1 MTTTQGIVVAIFNDR
16 AQAEQAV
23 DALENAGFS
32 GDQIRYAGH
41 GASSGGIL
49 ASLKSLFTGEETD
62 SVYNDLVSMGVAQD
76 AASYFQQEYE
86 AGHSVVSVLA
96 GERMQEATAILNRYG
111 GYSANQRVG
120 QTTDYTQTASTTDY
134 GQTANTTDYGQTVG
148 TAGTEYEARTEGQQ
162 NLKLREEQMR
172 VQKQPV
178 ETGEAR
184 LRKDVV
190 TEQKSMDVP
199 VTREEVY
206 VERRPGSGQP
216 TDQPISEG
224 ETYRVP
230 VREEQVTVEK
240 QPYVRE
246 EVAMGKRPVQ
256 ETRQVSDTVRREEA
270 RVERTGDANVQGSG
284 VEDTSDQTT
293 P

>member
-1 MTTTQGIVVAIFNDR
+1 MTTTQRIVVAAFDDR

-23 DALENAGFS
+23 DTLENTGFS
-32 GDQIRYAGH
+32 GDQIRFAGH
-41 GASSGGIL
+41 GASSRGGIL
-49 ASLKSLFTGEETD
+49 DSLKSLFTGQETG
-62 SVYNDLVSMGVAQD
+62 SVYNDLVSMGVDQG
-76 AASYFQQEYE
+76 AANYFQREYE
-86 AGHSVVSVLA
+86 AGHSIVAVQA

-120 QTTDYTQTASTTDY
+120 QTTDYAQTTDY
-134 GQTANTTDYGQTVG
+134 GQSSNYAQTPGTTAPAGSEYET
-148 TAGTEYEARTEGQQ
+148 GTEGEQ
-162 NLKLREEQMR
+162 NLRLREEQLR
-172 VQKQPV
+172 AQKQPV
-178 ETGEAR
+178 QTGEAR

-190 TEQKSMDVP
+190 TEEKRMDVP

-216 TDQPISEG
+216 ADEPIGEG

-256 ETRQVSDTVRREEA
+256 ETQQVSDTVRREEA
-270 RVERTGDANVQGSG
+270 HIERAGDVNVQGSD
-284 VEDTSDQTT
+284 VQDASDQTT

>member
-1 MTTTQGIVVAIFNDR
+1 MTTTQGIVVAVFNDR

-49 ASLKSLFTGEETD
+49 DSLKSLFTGQETG
-62 SVYNDLVSMGVAQD
+62 SVYNDLTSMGVAQD
-76 AASYFQQEYE
+76 DASYFQQEYE
-86 AGHSVVSVLA
+86 AGRSIVTVLA
-96 GERMQEATAILNRYG
+96 GERMQEATALLARYG
-111 GYSANQRVG
+111 GYAANRRSAQTTNYT
-120 QTTDYTQTASTTDY
+120 QTTDYATTT
-134 GQTANTTDYGQTVG
+134 GSRVQETGP
-148 TAGTEYEARTEGQQ
+148 EGEQ
-162 NLKLREEQMR
+162 NVKLREEQLR

-178 ETGEAR
+178 QTGEAR

-190 TEQKSMDVP
+190 TEQKSIDVP

-206 VERRPGSGQP
+206 IERRPGSGQP
-216 TDQPISEG
+216 TDQPIGEG

-270 RVERTGDANVQGSG
+270 HVERTGDVNVQGSG
-284 VEDTSDQTT
+284 VEDVSDQTT

>member
-1 MTTTQGIVVAIFNDR
+1 MTTTQRLVVAVFDDR

-23 DALENAGFS
+23 NELENTGFS
-32 GDQIRYAGH
+32 NDQIRFAGH
-41 GASSGGIL
+41 GASTGGIL
-49 ASLKSLFTGEETD
+49 DSLKSLFTGQDTG
-62 SVYNDLVSMGVAQD
+62 SVYNDLVSMGMPQD
-76 AASYFQQEYE
+76 DASYFQQEYE
-86 AGHSVVSVLA
+86 AGRSIVTVLA
-96 GERMQEATAILNRYG
+96 GERMQEATAILARYG
-111 GYSANQRVG
+111 GYSANRRSTQTTG
-120 QTTDYTQTASTTDY
+120 SAQTTDYAQTA
-134 GQTANTTDYGQTVG
+134 G
-148 TAGTEYEARTEGQQ
+148 TAGTGYETGTEGQQ
-162 NLKLREEQMR
+162 NLKLREEQLR
-172 VQKQPV
+172 AQKQPM

-190 TEQKSMDVP
+190 SEQKSIDVP

-216 TDQPISEG
+216 TDQPIGEG

-256 ETRQVSDTVRREEA
+256 ETKQVSDTVRREEA
-270 RVERTGDANVQGSG
+270 HVERAGDVNVQGSEVDDG
-284 VEDTSDQTT
+284 SRE
-293 P
+293 PEPEA

>member
-1 MTTTQGIVVAIFNDR
+1 MSTMQRLVVAVFDDR

-23 DALENAGFS
+23 NELENAGFS
-32 GDQIRYAGH
+32 NDQIRFAGH

-49 ASLKSLFTGEETD
+49 DSLKSLFTGQDTG
-62 SVYNDLVSMGVAQD
+62 SVYNDLVSMGMPQD
-76 AASYFQQEYE
+76 DASYFQQEYE
-86 AGHSVVSVLA
+86 AGRSIVTVLA
-96 GERMQEATAILNRYG
+96 GERMQEATAILARYG
-111 GYSANQRVG
+111 GYSANRRSTQTTG
-120 QTTDYTQTASTTDY
+120 SAQTTDYAQTA
-134 GQTANTTDYGQTVG
+134 G
-148 TAGTEYEARTEGQQ
+148 TAGTGYETGTEGQQ
-162 NLKLREEQMR
+162 NLKLREEQLR
-172 VQKQPV
+172 AQKQPV

-190 TEQKSMDVP
+190 TEEKSMDVP

-216 TDQPISEG
+216 TDQPLGEG

-256 ETRQVSDTVRREEA
+256 ETKQVSDTVRREEA
-270 RVERTGDANVQGSG
+270 HVERAGDINVQGSD
-284 VEDTSDQTT
+284 VEEVSDQTDQTT

>member
-1 MTTTQGIVVAIFNDR
+1 MTTTQRIVVAVFNDR

-41 GASSGGIL
+41 GASSGGGIL
-49 ASLKSLFTGEETD
+49 ASLKSLFTGEDTG
-62 SVYNDLVSMGVAQD
+62 SVYNDLISMGVPQD
-76 AASYFQQEYE
+76 DANHFQQEYE
-86 AGHSVVSVLA
+86 AGRSIVTVLA
-96 GERMQEATAILNRYG
+96 GGRMQEATALLARYG
-111 GYSANQRVG
+111 GYTGNRGST
-120 QTTDYTQTASTTDY
+120 QTTDYAQTTDY
-134 GQTANTTDYGQTVG
+134 GQATDYAQAAG
-148 TAGTEYEARTEGQQ
+148 TAGSEYEAGTEGQQ
-162 NLKLREEQMR
+162 NLRLREEQLR

-190 TEQKSMDVP
+190 AEEKSIDVP

-206 VERRPGSGQP
+206 IERRPGSGQP
-216 TDQPISEG
+216 ADQPIGEG

-230 VREEQVTVEK
+230 VREEQVSVEK

-270 RVERTGDANVQGSG
+270 RVERTGDANVQGSD
-284 VEDTSDQTT
+284 VEDVSDQTT

>member
-1 MTTTQGIVVAIFNDR
+1 MTTTQRIVVAAFDDR

-23 DALENAGFS
+23 NALEKAGF
-32 GDQIRYAGH
+32 GDDQIRYAGH
-41 GASSGGIL
+41 GASGGGIL
-49 ASLKSLFTGEETD
+49 ASLKNLFTGEETG
-62 SVYNDLVSMGVAQD
+62 SVYNDLASMGASQD
-76 AASYFQQEYE
+76 DASYFQQEYE
-86 AGHSVVSVLA
+86 AGRSIVTVLA
-96 GERMQEATAILNRYG
+96 GKRMQEATALLERYG
-111 GYSANQRVG
+111 GYAANRRSAQTTNST
-120 QTTDYTQTASTTDY
+120 QTTDYGT
-134 GQTANTTDYGQTVG
+134 
-148 TAGTEYEARTEGQQ
+148 TAGSRVQETGTEGEQ
-162 NLKLREEQMR
+162 NLRLREEQLR
-172 VQKQPV
+172 VQKEPV

-190 TEQKSMDVP
+190 TEQKSIDVP

-206 VERRPGSGQP
+206 IERRPGSGQP
-216 TDQPISEG
+216 ADQPIGEG

-256 ETRQVSDTVRREEA
+256 ETKQVSDTVRREEA
-270 RVERTGDANVQGSG
+270 HVERTGDANVQGSD
-284 VEDTSDQTT
+284 VEDVSGQTT